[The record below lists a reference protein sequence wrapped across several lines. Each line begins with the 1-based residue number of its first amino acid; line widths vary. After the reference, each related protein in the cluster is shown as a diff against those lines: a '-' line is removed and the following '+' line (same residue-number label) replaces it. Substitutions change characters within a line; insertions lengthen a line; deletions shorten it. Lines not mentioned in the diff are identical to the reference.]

1 MGRIHN
7 MTRLIQPALLIAILA
22 MVAAP
27 ALTPSFTGYD
37 PAIFPVRIDRPA
49 IQPAG
54 YAFSIWG
61 LIYLWL
67 LLHAGFGLFKR
78 RNDAAFLRPA
88 LPLLVSGLLGSVWL
102 AIAGSAPVLAT
113 VTILVM
119 GGLAL
124 MAYLRADQTQDRWL
138 LSAPLA
144 IYAGWLTAAC
154 AVSMGVILAGYG
166 AMSTTSSA
174 LVMLAVVILVAL
186 VVQAKRPGMPVYG
199 ATVVWAA
206 IGVVVANWADN
217 PTIAFTAL
225 GGAVAVGLWTL
236 YTLRRT

>member
-1 MGRIHN
+1 MNGA
-7 MTRLIQPALLIAILA
+7 RLIQPALLLAILA

-27 ALTPSFTGYD
+27 ALTPAFTGYD
-37 PAIFPVRIDRPA
+37 PGTFPVRIDRPA

-67 LLHAGFGLFKR
+67 LAHAAFGLLKR
-78 RNDAAFLRPA
+78 RNDPTFLRPA

-102 AIAGSAPVLAT
+102 AIASSTPLLAT
-113 VTILVM
+113 FVILVM

-124 MAYLRADQTQDRWL
+124 LAYLRADQTQDRWL
-138 LSAPLA
+138 LAAPLA

-154 AVSMGVILAGYG
+154 GVSVGVILAGYG
-166 AMSTTSSA
+166 VLSNTGSA
-174 LVMLAVVILVAL
+174 LVMLAVVIGVAL
-186 VVQAKRPGMPVYG
+186 VVQARRPAMPVYG

-206 IGVVVANWADN
+206 IGVIVANWAD
-217 PTIAFTAL
+217 TQTVALTAAA
-225 GGAVAVGLWTL
+225 GAVIVALWTL
-236 YTLRRT
+236 ITLRRA

>member
-1 MGRIHN
+1 VNGA
-7 MTRLIQPALLIAILA
+7 RLIQPALLLAILA

-27 ALTPSFTGYD
+27 ALTPAFTGYD
-37 PAIFPVRIDRPA
+37 PGTFPVRIDRPA

-67 LLHAGFGLFKR
+67 LAHAAFGLLKR
-78 RNDAAFLRPA
+78 RNDPTFLRPA

-102 AIAGSAPVLAT
+102 AIASSAPLLAT
-113 VTILVM
+113 FVILVM

-124 MAYLRADQTQDRWL
+124 LAYLRADQTQDRWL
-138 LSAPLA
+138 LAAPLA

-154 AVSMGVILAGYG
+154 GVSVGVILAGYG
-166 AMSTTSSA
+166 VLSNTGSA
-174 LVMLAVVILVAL
+174 LVMLAVVIGVAL
-186 VVQAKRPGMPVYG
+186 VVQARRPAMPVYG

-206 IGVVVANWADN
+206 IGVIVANWAD
-217 PTIAFTAL
+217 TQTVALTAAA
-225 GGAVAVGLWTL
+225 GAVILALWTL
-236 YTLRRT
+236 ITLRRA

>member
-1 MGRIHN
+1 VNGA
-7 MTRLIQPALLIAILA
+7 RLIQPALLLAILA

-27 ALTPSFTGYD
+27 ALTPAFTGYD
-37 PAIFPVRIDRPA
+37 PGTFPVRIDRPA

-67 LLHAGFGLFKR
+67 LAHAAFGLLKR
-78 RNDAAFLRPA
+78 RNDPTFLRPA

-102 AIAGSAPVLAT
+102 AIASSTPLLAT
-113 VTILVM
+113 FVILVM

-124 MAYLRADQTQDRWL
+124 LAYLRADQTQDRWL
-138 LSAPLA
+138 LAAPLA

-154 AVSMGVILAGYG
+154 GVSVGVILAGYG
-166 AMSTTSSA
+166 VLSNTGSA
-174 LVMLAVVILVAL
+174 LVMLAVVIGVAL
-186 VVQAKRPGMPVYG
+186 VVQARRPAMPVYG

-206 IGVVVANWADN
+206 IGVIVANWAD
-217 PTIAFTAL
+217 TQTVALTAAA
-225 GGAVAVGLWTL
+225 GAVILALWTL
-236 YTLRRT
+236 ITLRRA